1 MKIFMIAAFFPPVN
15 MIGAVRPYQLA
26 KYLVDQGHEV
36 TVFTSFKDNY
46 VSKDYNADLT
56 GIEVVDV
63 GFSSVL
69 SALDYENPN
78 ANKFKII
85 KRVLVHFSYPDHFI
99 YKKKQ
104 YLKAIEEYISKNGLP
119 NLIFSMALPFTLHS
133 VAKEIKDKY
142 ENIKWIADNRDLWAT
157 TPYRKIPMFL
167 RSIDKKF
174 ENKIFKN
181 ADLIL
186 VVTQHMKLMMEDYLP
201 YNIEVIRNGFIED
214 SLGSHNEYKNSYD
227 FVYTGGLYGGLR
239 DLTPLF
245 KALSFIKSNK
255 QIDFFGSDKP
265 IVEGYI
271 AQYPELKINFNDKL
285 PRDEILKI
293 QNSAEYLIIAL
304 GNSAFEKGV
313 LTGKFYEYVRARK
326 PIIALCDEDGE
337 LAYLINKYNL
347 GIATRDYK
355 KIGQFILNNKVVSIL
370 PPSELTSDFQFNV
383 LEDLINKLL

>member
-63 GFSSVL
+63 GFSNIL

-99 YKKKQ
+99 YKKNQ

-119 NLIFSMALPFTLHS
+119 NLVFSMALPFTLHC

-142 ENIKWIADNRDLWAT
+142 KNIKWIADNRDLWAT
-157 TPYRKIPMFL
+157 TPYRKMPMFL
-167 RSIDKKF
+167 RAIDKRF

-181 ADLIL
+181 TDLIL

-201 YNIEVIRNGFIED
+201 YRIEVIRNGFIENPLD
-214 SLGSHNEYKNSYD
+214 NYNEYKNAYD
-227 FVYTGGLYGGLR
+227 FIYTGGLYGGLR
-239 DLTPLF
+239 DLNPLF

-255 QIDFFGSDKP
+255 HIDFFGSDKL

-271 AQYPELKINFNDKL
+271 TQYPDLKINFNDKL

-293 QNSAEYLIIAL
+293 QNSAKYLIIAL

-313 LTGKFYEYVRARK
+313 LTGKFYEYVRAKK

-337 LAYLINKYNL
+337 LAYLINKYSL
-347 GIATRDYK
+347 GIATRDHN
-355 KIGQFILNNKVVSIL
+355 KIADFILNNKSSINEV
-370 PPSELTSDFQFNV
+370 PVELTSNFQF
-383 LEDLINKLL
+383 DQLIKLVNEI

>member
-1 MKIFMIAAFFPPVN
+1 
-15 MIGAVRPYQLA
+15 
-26 KYLVDQGHEV
+26 
-36 TVFTSFKDNY
+36 
-46 VSKDYNADLT
+46 
-56 GIEVVDV
+56 
-63 GFSSVL
+63 
-69 SALDYENPN
+69 
-78 ANKFKII
+78 
-85 KRVLVHFSYPDHFI
+85 
-99 YKKKQ
+99 
-104 YLKAIEEYISKNGLP
+104 
-119 NLIFSMALPFTLHS
+119 MALPFTLHS